1 MRLNAFSDTSG
12 NNSFN
17 ERLGAFGVF
26 SNKLVPYPALTEIRS
41 EEISQ
46 WMDRVRSID
55 HASTSLHTHTH
66 IHIYILVFRFHQKV
80 ITFSCRWR
88 KSGHYSLHLIYRRRT
103 RKQWLSKEH
112 FAENTSERPHIDT
125 LRVPE
130 YVAMADQ
137 FTRM

>member
-55 HASTSLHTHTH
+55 HASTSLHTHTY
-66 IHIYILVFRFHQKV
+66 IYI
-80 ITFSCRWR
+80 FS
-88 KSGHYSLHLIYRRRT
+88 YSDFIRR
-103 RKQWLSKEH
+103 
-112 FAENTSERPHIDT
+112 
-125 LRVPE
+125 
-130 YVAMADQ
+130 
-137 FTRM
+137 